1 MSFALIISSPNVIPF
16 ARQISAT
23 TTADAIKTME
33 EMQEENLAES
43 MLMLVD
49 YENARIYRVVGSE
62 QGFQLADNADK
73 LFGVNTMPSDMAQ
86 VSTQEIVQ

>member
-23 TTADAIKTME
+23 TTAEAIKTVE
-33 EMQEENLAES
+33 KMQDENFAES

-49 YENARIYRVVGSE
+49 YGNARIYRVINSE

-73 LFGVNTMPSDMAQ
+73 FIGVNTRP
-86 VSTQEIVQ
+86 